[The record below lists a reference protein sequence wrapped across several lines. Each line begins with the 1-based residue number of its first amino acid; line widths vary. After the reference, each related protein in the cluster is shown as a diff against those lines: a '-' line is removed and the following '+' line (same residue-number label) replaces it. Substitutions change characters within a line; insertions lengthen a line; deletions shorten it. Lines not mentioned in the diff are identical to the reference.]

1 MGYHQWK
8 RTHPP
13 ITIRLQKMNSEIEPE
28 KATIFALSSGVGKS
42 GVAVIRISGPAA
54 ETTVVRLAVS
64 LPDPRAATLRIIKNP
79 ADNTIID
86 QSLVLWFPAPHSFT
100 GEDIAEFHIH
110 GGRAVINGLI
120 EVLANEPGLRAAE
133 PGEFTRRAFE
143 NGKLDLTETE
153 GLADLIDADT
163 SAQRDQALRQMGGKL
178 SEVYEDWRRDIIKA
192 QSLIEAEIDF
202 SDEEDVLPEA
212 ISAATDLVKTLK
224 TEISAHLSRQKSGE
238 IIRDGFQVVLAGPP
252 NVGKSSILNALANR
266 DAAIT
271 SPIAGT
277 TRDAI
282 EVFLDL
288 DGWPVHITDT
298 AGIHNADD
306 ISDIEREGISRS
318 LKHVENANLVIWV
331 MDISNSDTQNPSP
344 SELGMG
350 HGRIGQSFVTI
361 ANKTDLIEKDAESCL
376 EQSDLNISAKSGDRL
391 EALIKLIAQSAADQM
406 TGADAPVITRA
417 RHREHLNSCAQAIE
431 RFLEYP
437 DRELELRA
445 EDLRQASYAIGR
457 ITGRID
463 VEDILDD
470 LFSSFCIGK

>member
-1 MGYHQWK
+1 
-8 RTHPP
+8 
-13 ITIRLQKMNSEIEPE
+13 MNSEIEPE
-28 KATIFALSSGVGKS
+28 PTTIFALSSGVGKS

-54 ETTVVRLAVS
+54 QNTIERLTGR
-64 LPDPRAATLRIIKNP
+64 LPKPRSATLRLIKNP
-79 ADNTIID
+79 ADETIID
-86 QSLVLWFPAPHSFT
+86 QSLILWFPGPQSFT

-120 EVLANEPGLRAAE
+120 DVLANEPGLRAAE

-153 GLADLIDADT
+153 GLADLIDAET
-163 SAQRDQALRQMGGKL
+163 EAQRNQALRQLGGGL
-178 SEVYEDWRRDIIKA
+178 STIYEAWRHNLIKA

-212 ISAATDLVKTLK
+212 INAAANLVKTLK
-224 TEISAHLSRQKSGE
+224 SEISTHLEGQKRGE
-238 IIRDGFQVVLAGPP
+238 IIRDGFRVVLAGPP

-288 DGWPVHITDT
+288 NGWPVHITDT
-298 AGIHNADD
+298 AGIHDADD
-306 ISDIEREGISRS
+306 ISEIEREGISRS
-318 LKHVENANLVIWV
+318 LKHAKNANLVIWV
-331 MDISNSDTQNPSP
+331 MDLSKPGTHKPPPKDLNRD
-344 SELGMG
+344 
-350 HGRIGQSFVTI
+350 GQALITI
-361 ANKTDLIEKDAESCL
+361 INKTDLAEPDKKL
-376 EQSDLNISAKSGDRL
+376 HLPHINLGISAKSGCHVAD
-391 EALIKLIAQSAADQM
+391 LINIIAQKAADQM
-406 TGADAPVITRA
+406 AGHDAPVITRA
-417 RHREHLNSCAQAIE
+417 RHREHLNACNQAMAQ
-431 RFLEYP
+431 FLEFP

-445 EDLRQASYAIGR
+445 EDLRQAASAIGR